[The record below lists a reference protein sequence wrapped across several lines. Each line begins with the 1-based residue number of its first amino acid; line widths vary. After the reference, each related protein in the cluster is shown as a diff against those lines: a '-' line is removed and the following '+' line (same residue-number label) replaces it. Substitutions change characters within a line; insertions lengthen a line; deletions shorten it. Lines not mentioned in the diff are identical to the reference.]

1 MCVSIPCISDVRL
14 ECSMSESA
22 SSTLWVLVGHLECV
36 ISLGGRYLHL
46 LRHPDSSIIKVLM
59 DLMLLIVY
67 E

>member
-1 MCVSIPCISDVRL
+1 MHTP
-14 ECSMSESA
+14 
-22 SSTLWVLVGHLECV
+22 GHLRGGQRTTFYSLGPRDL
-36 ISLGGRYLHL
+36 IQTFRLGGRYLHL